1 MKLRLFTSNLWN
13 WFVNTHAF
21 ADADEEYDSVWDDEH
36 VFKPDLIHLVVDE
49 NNFRLASE
57 NGWIAARA
65 HQITFAHYY
74 KPGDNEDDY
83 CFENFLESIDSLLFF

>member
-1 MKLRLFTSNLWN
+1 M
-13 WFVNTHAF
+13 NTHAF
-21 ADADEEYDSVWDDEH
+21 ADADEEYDSDWDDEH

-49 NNFRLASE
+49 NIFRLASE

-65 HQITFAHYY
+65 HQIIFACYY

-83 CFENFLESIDSLLFF
+83 CFENFLESIDSLLFFWNSL